1 MDPGTK
7 SSGERP
13 PLLPLLKWAGG
24 KRWQIPFL
32 LPLWRRH
39 ENRRLVEPFCGGLA
53 VALGLRPERALL
65 NDSNPHLI
73 NFYRWVTRDM
83 VIRLRMNNSRER
95 FDACRRRFNQLAT
108 NGGRDS
114 VKAAE
119 LFYYLNRTAFNGL
132 CRFNSS
138 GCFNVPFGKYK
149 TITYQRKF
157 AEHGEVMRGW
167 EFTSTDFAEVPI
179 DANDFL
185 YADAPY
191 AHLRSQTTTFVTY
204 GDRGFTWSDQERLA
218 VWLTAHRGP
227 VVATNHATKE
237 ICKLYRSLGFKL
249 RYLDGPRRISCTGD
263 RTPAREMVA
272 TRNI

>member
-1 MDPGTK
+1 MQNNLDK
-7 SSGERP
+7 HA

-53 VALGLRPERALL
+53 VALGLRPARALL

-83 VIRLRMNNSRER
+83 IIRLRMENARER
-95 FDACRRRFNQLAT
+95 FDACRRRFNRLAT
-108 NGGRDS
+108 NGGRDC

-149 TITYQRKF
+149 TITYQRRF
-157 AEHGEVMRGW
+157 ADHGEAMRDW
-167 EFTSTDFAEVPI
+167 EFTSMDFAEVLIEP
-179 DANDFL
+179 DDFI
-185 YADAPY
+185 YSDSPY
-191 AHLRSQTTTFVTY
+191 AEIYRSQQSTTFVTY
-204 GDRGFTWSDQERLA
+204 GERRFTWEDQERLA
-218 VWLTAHRGP
+218 SWLAAHPGP

-237 ICKLYRSLGFKL
+237 ICRLYGSLGFKL

-263 RTPAREMVA
+263 RTPAREMFA
-272 TRNI
+272 TRNM